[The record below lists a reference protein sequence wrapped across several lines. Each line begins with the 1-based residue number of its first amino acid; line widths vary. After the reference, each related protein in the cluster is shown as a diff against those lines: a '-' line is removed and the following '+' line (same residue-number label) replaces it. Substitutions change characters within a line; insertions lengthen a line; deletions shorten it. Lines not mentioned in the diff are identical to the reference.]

1 VPVHQNL
8 VFDSREEARAIARGD
23 LSLACCESCGFVF
36 NAAFD
41 ESKLAYG
48 HGYDNTQ
55 ACSPTFMDHMREL
68 ADSLVAERSI
78 AEGHVVE
85 VGCGAGTFLRLLA
98 DLAQPGFSAEGFDP
112 AYQGPESE
120 RNGRL
125 RFVSAFFG
133 ADTMSRPAAAVISR
147 HVIEHIPEP
156 VSFLEAMRRAATRG
170 SGGHEPASVWLETPS
185 VEWIL
190 EFGAVWDLFY
200 EHCSYFSPGSIAVA
214 CARAGLAVHGVRE
227 VFGGQYMWLEA
238 APAAAPRVEPPEGTL
253 GLARAFG
260 ERMAQFEEDL
270 KGLVGGDQMGAPTF
284 LWGAG
289 AKGVTVANLI
299 DPDCTT
305 LTAVVDMNP
314 RKQGKWLPGTGHPI
328 VGPEA
333 LADTADGR
341 VIVMNANYLPEI
353 RSTIKSIDATVEV
366 AALEG
371 AA

>member
-1 VPVHQNL
+1 VHQNL

-23 LSLACCESCGFVF
+23 LSLACCASCGFVF

-68 ADSLVAERSI
+68 ADSLVADPSI

-98 DLAQPGFSAEGFDP
+98 DLAHRGFSAEGFDP
-112 AYQGPESE
+112 AYRGPESE

-133 ADTMSRPAAAVISR
+133 AETMSRPAAAVISR

-156 VSFLEAMRRAATRG
+156 VSFLAAMRNAATRG
-170 SGGHEPASVWLETPS
+170 SGGHEAASVWIETPS
-185 VEWIL
+185 IEWIL
-190 EFGAVWDLFY
+190 EYGAVWDLFY

-214 CARAGLAVHGVRE
+214 CAHAGLAVRGARE

-238 APAAAPRVEPPEGTL
+238 APAADPRVEPHEGTL
-253 GLARAFG
+253 DLARAFG
-260 ERMAQFEEDL
+260 ERMTQFEEHL
-270 KGLVGGDQMGAPTF
+270 RSLVAGTDADAPTF

-299 DPDCTT
+299 DSDCAT

-314 RKQGKWLPGTGHPI
+314 RKQGRWLPGTGHPI
-328 VGPEA
+328 VGPEG
-333 LADTADGR
+333 LADAAEGR

-353 RSTIKSIDATVEV
+353 RSTIESIDATVEV

-371 AA
+371 VA